1 MTDTTNSAEKQV
13 ESTTATKPL
22 STATVGGQPPQLS
35 AATTQRHL
43 FASLLASTPTDK
55 IYNHHPK
62 DIDSSDTNLESRYRK
77 EEDDDEDG
85 DKPTSSSSS
94 DSQPPPNAAQ
104 EDEDDAQ
111 DAQDAQDMLDVADL
125 LAGLSKITIQG
136 PLPLPKS
143 LTLSSP
149 CINGIADLI
158 LSNKVKNII
167 CMCGAGISVSAGI
180 PDFRTPGTGLYYK
193 LQEYNLPYPQAVFEI
208 DFFKKNPHPFYLLAK
223 ELYPGQYRPTPTHF
237 FLRLLHQKRLL
248 LRCFTQNID
257 SLECVAGLPRDLVV
271 AAHGNFD
278 TAHCIECKRE
288 HDVESVKE
296 AVQAGKPHRCSHG
309 SGGKHASKTSPS
321 TGNNSS
327 TSTTSPSSNKL
338 GKISCNGLVKPGIV
352 FFGEN
357 LPKRFFQSAEEDF
370 PQADLLIVLGTSLVV
385 NPFASLI
392 DKVSPGTPRLLINRE
407 KVGETHPSLKK
418 LGVSR
423 GFDFT
428 KKKGGTDALFLGDC
442 DEGVRQLCEKLGWE
456 EDLERIMKE

>member
-1 MTDTTNSAEKQV
+1 MADITTSAEKQV
-13 ESTTATKPL
+13 ESTTTTKPL
-22 STATVGGQPPQLS
+22 STANGQPPQLS

-43 FASLLASTPTDK
+43 FASLLAASPTDETY
-55 IYNHHPK
+55 IHHPK
-62 DIDSSDTNLESRYRK
+62 DSYSADTTLDSRYHK
-77 EEDDDEDG
+77 EEDEG

-94 DSQPPPNAAQ
+94 DSQPPNDDDDDQ
-104 EDEDDAQ
+104 DDDAQNVQ
-111 DAQDAQDMLDVADL
+111 DAQDLLDVADL
-125 LAGLSKITIQG
+125 LAGLSNITIQE
-136 PLPLPKS
+136 PPPPPKS
-143 LTLSSP
+143 LTLISP

-237 FLRLLHQKRLL
+237 FLRLLHEKGLL

-257 SLECVAGLPRDLVV
+257 SLECVAGLPRNVVV

-278 TAHCIECKRE
+278 TAHCIECKME
-288 HDVESVKE
+288 HDVESVRT

-309 SGGKHASKTSPS
+309 GNSATKPNLSTS
-321 TGNNSS
+321 NNSS
-327 TSTTSPSSNKL
+327 TPTSSPSSNKK
-338 GKISCNGLVKPGIV
+338 GNNNCNGLVKPGIV

-357 LPKRFFQSAEEDF
+357 LPKRFFQAAEEDF
-370 PQADLLIVLGTSLVV
+370 PKADLLIVLGTSLVV

-407 KVGETHPSLKK
+407 KVGETHPSLKR

-428 KKKGGTDALFLGDC
+428 KKKGVTDALFLGDC
-442 DEGVRQLCEKLGWE
+442 DEGVRQLCEKLGWG
-456 EDLERIMKE
+456 EDLEKVMNG

>member
-1 MTDTTNSAEKQV
+1 
-13 ESTTATKPL
+13 
-22 STATVGGQPPQLS
+22 
-35 AATTQRHL
+35 L
-43 FASLLASTPTDK
+43 FASLLATTPTGET
-55 IYNHHPK
+55 YNHHPK
-62 DIDSSDTNLESRYRK
+62 DTHSADTTLESRYHK
-77 EEDDDEDG
+77 EEDDDEDD

-94 DSQPPPNAAQ
+94 DSQPPPNDAQ
-104 EDEDDAQ
+104 EDDDDAQ
-111 DAQDAQDMLDVADL
+111 DAQDLLDVADL
-125 LAGLSKITIQG
+125 LADLSKITITIQE
-136 PLPLPKS
+136 PPPPPKS

-158 LSNKVKNII
+158 LSNRVKNII

-237 FLRLLHQKRLL
+237 FLRLLHEKRLL

-257 SLECVAGLPRDLVV
+257 SLECVAGLPRDAVV

-288 HDVESVKE
+288 HDVGSVKE
-296 AVQAGKPHRCSHG
+296 AVQAGKPHRCSHS
-309 SGGKHASKTSPS
+309 SGGNIASKASPS
-321 TGNNSS
+321 NSNNSSYSS
-327 TSTTSPSSNKL
+327 TSTASPSSNKK
-338 GKISCNGLVKPGIV
+338 GNNNNCNGLVKPGIV

-418 LGVSR
+418 LGVNR

-442 DEGVRQLCEKLGWE
+442 DEGVRQLCEKLGWG
-456 EDLERIMKE
+456 EDLERVMKG